1 MLELPSTDPENES
14 EVKQWHDLVI
24 ETKALDLAW
33 SKGVKGKHVEFSQSN
48 DKMVWGIEIEIPL
61 RFEEISGVYQE
72 IVKKL
77 AEVKNIKIEEGQLTD
92 SVGENNGKTWFK
104 GIRRG
109 RSLLTGDEFVSLPKN
124 IKRIR
129 IIDLSPQEVLPIN
142 KRNIKSARNFWNG
155 NYLLKS
161 LTEQHSDVQ
170 ILGPEGLDQPS
181 REMILQNKQEELVD
195 LFYNVLNSKKE
206 IVDRFLKSSSEPGV
220 EEIIFIHGH
229 GGYDNK
235 IGEQNGLINPLTTS
249 IKIIQ

>member
-1 MLELPSTDPENES
+1 M
-14 EVKQWHDLVI
+14 
-24 ETKALDLAW
+24 
-33 SKGVKGKHVEFSQSN
+33 
-48 DKMVWGIEIEIPL
+48 
-61 RFEEISGVYQE
+61 
-72 IVKKL
+72 
-77 AEVKNIKIEEGQLTD
+77 
-92 SVGENNGKTWFK
+92 
-104 GIRRG
+104 
-109 RSLLTGDEFVSLPKN
+109 SLPKN